1 MTAVHEGEQ
10 AVQQKAGEG
19 GAGWGSPMFG
29 AEVSPGFAEFMADQ
43 RLIAIGGQDAR
54 GAVWCTV
61 LDGDAGFVATVDDR
75 TIDIHAL
82 PPPGDPLRE
91 VFGTDAGRDIGMVV
105 MSPETLRRVKV
116 SGTARRDGDKL
127 VLRTE
132 QVLGNCPKYLQGR
145 EVTGLGPAT
154 EPVAHRGTELTAH
167 QRGLIERADTF
178 FVASLAPGH
187 GADANHRG
195 GLPGFVTVTGPRSL
209 TWPDY
214 VGNSFYMT
222 LGNMELQ
229 PRCGLV
235 FPDWDTGGTVQLT
248 GTGRINWDRG
258 PAERFPGALR
268 TIEFEVEE
276 VVQVD
281 NATRLRWTLFGY
293 SRFNPPAPQREPA
306 DGTP

>member
-1 MTAVHEGEQ
+1 MSAAHEGEQ
-10 AVQQKAGEG
+10 AVQRKAGEG
-19 GAGWGSPMFG
+19 RPGWGSPMFDG
-29 AEVSPGFAEFMADQ
+29 EIPDGFAEYMRAQ
-43 RLIAIGGQDAR
+43 RLIAIGGQDDR

-61 LDGDAGFVATVDDR
+61 LDGDPGFVDALDDR

-82 PPPGDPLRE
+82 PPPGDPVRE
-91 VFGTDAGRDIGMVV
+91 VFGSGPGKDIGMVV
-105 MSPETLRRVKV
+105 MSPETQRRVKV
-116 SGTARRDGDKL
+116 SGTARREGGKL

-145 EVTGLGPAT
+145 EVVGVAPAV
-154 EPVAHRGTELTAH
+154 EPSAHRGRELTAY
-167 QRGLIERADTF
+167 QRELVESADTF
-178 FVASLAPGH
+178 FIASSAPGH

-235 FPDWDTGGTVQLT
+235 FRDWETGGTVQLT
-248 GTGRINWDRG
+248 GTGRVNWSRE

-268 TIEFEVEE
+268 TIDFEVEE

-281 NATRLRWTLFGY
+281 NATRLRWKLFGY
-293 SRFNPPAPQREPA
+293 SRFNPPAPER
-306 DGTP
+306 